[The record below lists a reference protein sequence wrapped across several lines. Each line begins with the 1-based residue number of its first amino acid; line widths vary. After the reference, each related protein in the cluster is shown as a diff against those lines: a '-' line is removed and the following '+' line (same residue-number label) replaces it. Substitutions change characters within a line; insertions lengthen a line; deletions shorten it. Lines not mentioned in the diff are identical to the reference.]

1 VPRMWRRPLNTY
13 DVSMRSKPG
22 MYEQYNGIVTVQAEN
37 DEQAIE
43 AALLKLK
50 NGVFP
55 DRNREMW
62 KVESVTRR
70 M

>member
-1 VPRMWRRPLNTY
+1 
-13 DVSMRSKPG
+13 MRSKPG
-22 MYEQYNGIVTVQAEN
+22 FYEQYNGTVTVQAEN
-37 DEQAIE
+37 DEQAVD
-43 AALLKLK
+43 AALRKLK

-62 KVESVTRR
+62 VVESVTRR